1 MKLISNFNQVT
12 RFLLCVIDIFSKY
25 AWVVPLNDKKGITIV
40 NGFQKIL
47 DNSTRKRNRKIVFT
61 ERFIRTLKN
70 KIYEYMI
77 AVSKNVY
84 TDKLDDLA
92 NEYNNTYN
100 RAIKMKIY

>member
-1 MKLISNFNQVT
+1 MKLISKFNQVT

>member
-1 MKLISNFNQVT
+1 MKLISKFNQVT

-47 DNSTRKRNRKIVFT
+47 DNSTRKRNRKIVFA

-70 KIYEYMI
+70 KIYEYMM

>member
-1 MKLISNFNQVT
+1 
-12 RFLLCVIDIFSKY
+12 
-25 AWVVPLNDKKGITIV
+25 
-40 NGFQKIL
+40 
-47 DNSTRKRNRKIVFT
+47 
-61 ERFIRTLKN
+61 
-70 KIYEYMI
+70 MI